1 MAKKVTPKL
10 IMAILSAGM
19 LSFLGILD
27 ETATTVTFPTLI
39 SEFAVTTDQVQWV
52 NTLVLL
58 VIATIVPISSQIG
71 LRFTTKQIFMAGIA
85 FFMAGLL
92 IDIFA
97 QRFDLLLLGR
107 ALQGVGTG
115 IGLPLMYNIIL
126 TKVPKDKLG
135 FMMGI
140 GTMITAAAVA
150 LGPVFGG
157 IVTDR
162 LTWRWIF
169 IISSLL
175 ALISAFTG
183 SYSIPQLNKLQKVRF
198 KYGQWLAIAVS
209 LVLLMLGFTSLAK
222 QPFWSVQ
229 VTGCLG
235 GGLIGLGIW
244 LKISWRDHQALI
256 SPRLFANLHFSMQ
269 LTCYCFAKI
278 ATLALGFIFPI
289 YVQTV
294 NHGSV
299 SLAGWIMFPG
309 AICDAVMAALAGK
322 ILDKLR
328 ARLPILLGMLASLAS
343 LILLA
348 VWGLRLSNL
357 AIVLLDTL
365 YYGGYGMSF
374 SSLMTSGLTALAAEE
389 HPQGNAIFNTLQQ
402 FSGALGTALA
412 GTLLAISQ
420 HNHQLV
426 QQQTTAMGARWTF
439 IILVGLIIVSLIF
452 AVLFVS
458 RTKPQ
463 VVQNS

>member
-157 IVTDR
+157 IVT
-162 LTWRWIF
+162 WRWIF

-235 GGLIGLGIW
+235 GGLIGLGI
-244 LKISWRDHQALI
+244 
-256 SPRLFANLHFSMQ
+256 
-269 LTCYCFAKI
+269 
-278 ATLALGFIFPI
+278 
-289 YVQTV
+289 
-294 NHGSV
+294 
-299 SLAGWIMFPG
+299 
-309 AICDAVMAALAGK
+309 
-322 ILDKLR
+322 
-328 ARLPILLGMLASLAS
+328 
-343 LILLA
+343 
-348 VWGLRLSNL
+348 
-357 AIVLLDTL
+357 
-365 YYGGYGMSF
+365 
-374 SSLMTSGLTALAAEE
+374 
-389 HPQGNAIFNTLQQ
+389 
-402 FSGALGTALA
+402 
-412 GTLLAISQ
+412 
-420 HNHQLV
+420 
-426 QQQTTAMGARWTF
+426 
-439 IILVGLIIVSLIF
+439 
-452 AVLFVS
+452 
-458 RTKPQ
+458 
-463 VVQNS
+463 